1 MPAVTMYWN
10 GGSGY
15 APTDLHDPEHAEV
28 FHSLAAAV
36 REFSWRPHDRRFPC
50 VDLATCEAFVFKGDV
65 VGEEYPDY
73 ILRFGPRGG
82 TIIERA

>member
-1 MPAVTMYWN
+1 MITMFWH

-15 APTDLHDPEHAEV
+15 APADVHDPKDAEP
-28 FHSLAAAV
+28 FRSLAAAM
-36 REFSWRPHDRRFPC
+36 REFSWRRHDRRYPC
-50 VDLATCEAFVFKGDV
+50 VDIATCEAWLFRGDV

-82 TIIERA
+82 VVIERA